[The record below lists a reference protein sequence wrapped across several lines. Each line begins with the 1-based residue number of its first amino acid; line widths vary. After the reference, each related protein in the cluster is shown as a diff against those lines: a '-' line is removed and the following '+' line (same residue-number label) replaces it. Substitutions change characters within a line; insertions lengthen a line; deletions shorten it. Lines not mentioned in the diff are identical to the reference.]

1 MGSGLNF
8 MMTKGCNIIFNACF
22 NFFFDFRASIM
33 CRLKRSKKLSGS
45 LESLTRKIRS
55 SFRRKRHKPMV
66 TIRYINRGP
75 SGRQVFSFLSM
86 DGALVD
92 GGSFVTAY
100 LYCRTRTG
108 SGYRYPCQKWV
119 HYSNDWGSRSGLELD
134 FQVHAMGTV

>member
-8 MMTKGCNIIFNACF
+8 IMTKNGCNIIFNACF
-22 NFFFDFRASIM
+22 YFFFDFRASIM

-92 GGSFVTAY
+92 GGSSVMAY
-100 LYCRTRTG
+100 LHCRTRTLIPIWVRT
-108 SGYRYPCQKWV
+108 SVPQK
-119 HYSNDWGSRSGLELD
+119 
-134 FQVHAMGTV
+134 